1 MSFASYRRSGVV
13 LVTSLVCALSS
24 ASAGISEQT
33 PTTGLSCQDFSQTLQ
48 KAAEKHSSVDY
59 SYFPIF
65 SESAK
70 SDMSAGMGGGSDVSS
85 SMGRTTGVEELDVF
99 KVTNRYFVQ
108 STYNEINGQVL
119 EIYSLSGE
127 KIKTLT
133 SSDLSSSA

>member
-1 MSFASYRRSGVV
+1 
-13 LVTSLVCALSS
+13 
-24 ASAGISEQT
+24 
-33 PTTGLSCQDFSQTLQ
+33 
-48 KAAEKHSSVDY
+48 
-59 SYFPIF
+59 
-65 SESAK
+65 
-70 SDMSAGMGGGSDVSS
+70 MSAGMGGGSDVSS

-133 SSDLSSSA
+133 SSDLFECLRVIKYTRSHCY